1 MFKIKLLILLL
12 SSILV
17 SCATSHK
24 VDNPKIDLNYIAG
37 GVDGLIMN
45 NMLANYLQNYNLYD
59 KNSNFKVDAS
69 ISHNTNFFIT
79 NIDNT
84 SDRENVSTRMDINI
98 IDKNKDCVTFSFSE
112 TIDYFYIYA
121 SSETFSS
128 NQKALEEIRFYNTE
142 TLIKKFIVNL
152 TDRDFTCFDEK

>member
-17 SCATSHK
+17 SCATSYK
-24 VDNPKIDLNYIAG
+24 VNNPKLDLNYIAG

-45 NMLANYLQNYNLYD
+45 NMLTNYLQNYNLYD

-69 ISHNTNFFIT
+69 ISHSGNFFIT

-84 SDRENVSTRMDINI
+84 SERNLVSSTLNI
-98 IDKNKDCVTFSFSE
+98 KIMNKVSNCEIYQSNNEISQ
-112 TIDYFYIYA
+112 FYIVV
-121 SSETFSS
+121 SS
-128 NQKALEEIRFYNTE
+128 NQFTSNDAALEK
-142 TLIKKFIVNL
+142 IKKENAENL
-152 TDRDFTCFDEK
+152 VKLFLEDYLFNIYTCG

>member
-17 SCATSHK
+17 SCTTSLK
-24 VDNPKIDLNYIAG
+24 VDNPKLDLNYIAG

-45 NMLANYLQNYNLYD
+45 NMLTNYLQNYNLYD

-69 ISHNTNFFIT
+69 ISHNSNFFIT

-84 SDRENVSTRMDINI
+84 SERNLVSSTLNI
-98 IDKNKDCVTFSFSE
+98 KIMNKVNNCEIYQSNNEISQ
-112 TIDYFYIYA
+112 FYIVV
-121 SSETFSS
+121 SS
-128 NQKALEEIRFYNTE
+128 NQFTSNDAALEK
-142 TLIKKFIVNL
+142 IKKENAENL
-152 TDRDFTCFDEK
+152 VKLFLEDYLFNTYTCG

>member
-17 SCATSHK
+17 SCTTSLK
-24 VDNPKIDLNYIAG
+24 VDNPKLDLNYIAG

-45 NMLANYLQNYNLYD
+45 NMLTNYLQNYNLYD

-69 ISHNTNFFIT
+69 ISHNSNFFIT

-84 SDRENVSTRMDINI
+84 SERNLVSSTLNI
-98 IDKNKDCVTFSFSE
+98 KIMNKVRNCEIYQSNNEISQ
-112 TIDYFYIYA
+112 FYIVV
-121 SSETFSS
+121 SS
-128 NQKALEEIRFYNTE
+128 NQFTSNDAALEK
-142 TLIKKFIVNL
+142 IKKENAENL
-152 TDRDFTCFDEK
+152 VKLFLEDYLFNTYTCG

>member
-17 SCATSHK
+17 SCTTSLK
-24 VDNPKIDLNYIAG
+24 VDNPKLDLNYIAG

-45 NMLANYLQNYNLYD
+45 NMLTNYLQNYNLYD

-69 ISHNTNFFIT
+69 ISHNSNFFIT

-84 SDRENVSTRMDINI
+84 SERNLVSSTLNI
-98 IDKNKDCVTFSFSE
+98 KIMNKVSDCE
-112 TIDYFYIYA
+112 TYQSNNEISQFYIVV
-121 SSETFSS
+121 SS
-128 NQKALEEIRFYNTE
+128 NQFTSNDAALEKIKKENTE
-142 TLIKKFIVNL
+142 NL
-152 TDRDFTCFDEK
+152 VKLFLEDYLFNTYTCG

>member
-17 SCATSHK
+17 SCTTSLK
-24 VDNPKIDLNYIAG
+24 VDNPKLDLNYIAG

-45 NMLANYLQNYNLYD
+45 NMLTNYLQNYNLYD
-59 KNSNFKVDAS
+59 KNSNFKVDAR

-84 SDRENVSTRMDINI
+84 SDRNLVSSTLNI
-98 IDKNKDCVTFSFSE
+98 KIMNKVNNCEIYQSNNEISQ
-112 TIDYFYIYA
+112 FYIVV
-121 SSETFSS
+121 SS
-128 NQKALEEIRFYNTE
+128 NQFTSNDAALEKIKKENTE
-142 TLIKKFIVNL
+142 NLIKLFLEDYLFN
-152 TDRDFTCFDEK
+152 TYTCG

>member
-17 SCATSHK
+17 SCTTSLK
-24 VDNPKIDLNYIAG
+24 VDNPKLDLNYISG

-45 NMLANYLQNYNLYD
+45 NMLTNYLQNYNLYE

-69 ISHNTNFFIT
+69 ISHSSNFFIT

-84 SDRENVSTRMDINI
+84 SERNLVSSTLNI
-98 IDKNKDCVTFSFSE
+98 KIMNKVSNCEIYQTNNEISQ
-112 TIDYFYIYA
+112 FYIVV
-121 SSETFSS
+121 SS
-128 NQKALEEIRFYNTE
+128 NQFTSNDAALEKIKRENTE
-142 TLIKKFIVNL
+142 NLIKLFLEDYLFN
-152 TDRDFTCFDEK
+152 TYTCG

>member
-17 SCATSHK
+17 SCATSYK
-24 VDNPKIDLNYIAG
+24 VNNPKLDLNYIAG

-45 NMLANYLQNYNLYD
+45 NMLTNYLQNYNLYD

-69 ISHNTNFFIT
+69 ISHNSNFFIT

-84 SDRENVSTRMDINI
+84 SERNLVSSTLNI
-98 IDKNKDCVTFSFSE
+98 KIMNKVRNCEIYQSNNEISQ
-112 TIDYFYIYA
+112 FYLVV
-121 SSETFSS
+121 SS
-128 NQKALEEIRFYNTE
+128 NQFTSNDAALEK
-142 TLIKKFIVNL
+142 IKKENAENL
-152 TDRDFTCFDEK
+152 VKLFLEDYLFNIYTCG

>member
-17 SCATSHK
+17 SCTTSLK
-24 VDNPKIDLNYIAG
+24 VDNPKLDLNYTAG

-45 NMLANYLQNYNLYD
+45 NMLTNYLQNYNLFD
-59 KNSNFKVDAS
+59 KNSNFKVDAH

-84 SDRENVSTRMDINI
+84 SERNLVSSTLNITIINKV
-98 IDKNKDCVTFSFSE
+98 KNCEIYQSNNEISQ
-112 TIDYFYIYA
+112 FYIVV
-121 SSETFSS
+121 SS
-128 NQKALEEIRFYNTE
+128 NQFTSNDAAYEKIKKENTE
-142 TLIKKFIVNL
+142 NL
-152 TDRDFTCFDEK
+152 VKLFLEDYLFNTYTCG

>member
-17 SCATSHK
+17 SCTTSLK
-24 VDNPKIDLNYIAG
+24 VDNPKLDLNYITG

-45 NMLANYLQNYNLYD
+45 NMLTNYMQNYNLYD

-69 ISHNTNFFIT
+69 ISHNSNFFIT

-84 SDRENVSTRMDINI
+84 SERNLVSSQLNLTIINKVNNCEI
-98 IDKNKDCVTFSFSE
+98 YQSNNEISQ
-112 TIDYFYIYA
+112 FYIVV
-121 SSETFSS
+121 SS
-128 NQKALEEIRFYNTE
+128 NQFTSNDAALEKIKKENTE
-142 TLIKKFIVNL
+142 NL
-152 TDRDFTCFDEK
+152 VKLFLEDYLFNTYTCG

>member
-17 SCATSHK
+17 SCTTSLK

-45 NMLANYLQNYNLYD
+45 NMLTNYLQNYNLYD

-69 ISHNTNFFIT
+69 ISHNSNFFIT

-84 SDRENVSTRMDINI
+84 SERNLISSSLKINI
-98 IDKNKDCVTFSFSE
+98 IDQVNNCEIYQSNNEISQ
-112 TIDYFYIYA
+112 FYIVV
-121 SSETFSS
+121 STKQFTS
-128 NQKALEEIRFYNTE
+128 NDAAQEKIKKENTE
-142 TLIKKFIVNL
+142 NLIKLFLEDYLFN
-152 TDRDFTCFDEK
+152 TYDCD

>member
-17 SCATSHK
+17 SCTTSLK
-24 VDNPKIDLNYIAG
+24 VNNPKLDLNYIAG

-45 NMLANYLQNYNLYD
+45 NMLTNYIQNYNLYD

-69 ISHNTNFFIT
+69 ISHKTNFFIT

-84 SDRENVSTRMDINI
+84 SERNLVSSQLNLTIMDKVNNCKIYQSNNEI
-98 IDKNKDCVTFSFSE
+98 SQ
-112 TIDYFYIYA
+112 FYIVV
-121 SSETFSS
+121 SS
-128 NQKALEEIRFYNTE
+128 NQFTSNDAALEKIKKENTE
-142 TLIKKFIVNL
+142 NL
-152 TDRDFTCFDEK
+152 VKLFLEDYLFNTYNCG